1 MDTREVSKAGD
12 ALFRLDGK
20 PTARQAFP
28 LALQHVVAMVVGCVT
43 PAIIIGGI
51 AQGKG
56 EISQADIT
64 VLVQSALLIA
74 GISTL
79 IQLISFKYTIGSGLP
94 VIIGVSFAYLASL
107 QGIAEQFDLATLF
120 GAQLAGSLAAVLVG
134 IFIKRLRFLFPPMVT
149 GTVVFVIGITLY
161 PTAINYM
168 AGGSG
173 SKDYGSWQNWMIALV
188 TLAIVTILNNFGKGA
203 VKLSSILLGILAGY
217 AMAMFLGMIDFT
229 AVHQAEWFH
238 LAKPFHFGVKFEPSS
253 IITMAILYI
262 INSVQAIGDFT
273 ATTEGG
279 LDREPTGR
287 ELSGGIIGNG
297 LGSMIGACIGGL
309 PTATFSQ
316 NVGIVATTKVVAKRV
331 FFMASGI
338 ILAAGIIPKFASVL
352 TTIPACVLGGATI
365 SVFSS
370 IAMTGMKLIAKEKMG
385 YRNSAV
391 VGLGVALGV
400 GITLVPESLAMFP
413 DWVTLI
419 FGKSAVVLSTIVTVV
434 LNQVLPK
441 EQEEAVE

>member
-12 ALFRLDGK
+12 ALFKLDGK

-51 AQGKG
+51 AQRKG

-120 GAQLAGSLAAVLVG
+120 GAQLAGSLAAILVG

-173 SKDYGSWQNWMIALV
+173 SKDYGSWQNWTIALV
-188 TLAIVTILNNFGKGA
+188 TLAIVTILNHFGKGA

-217 AMAMFLGMIDFT
+217 GMAMFLGMIDFMP
-229 AVHQAEWFH
+229 VQQAEWFH
-238 LAKPFHFGVKFEPSS
+238 LAKRFILESDLSLLLLLRWLFSISS
-253 IITMAILYI
+253 IPYRPSEILLPPRK
-262 INSVQAIGDFT
+262 A
-273 ATTEGG
+273 A
-279 LDREPTGR
+279 LA
-287 ELSGGIIGNG
+287 
-297 LGSMIGACIGGL
+297 GSLRAENC
-309 PTATFSQ
+309 Q
-316 NVGIVATTKVVAKRV
+316 E
-331 FFMASGI
+331 AS
-338 ILAAGIIPKFASVL
+338 
-352 TTIPACVLGGATI
+352 
-365 SVFSS
+365 
-370 IAMTGMKLIAKEKMG
+370 
-385 YRNSAV
+385 
-391 VGLGVALGV
+391 
-400 GITLVPESLAMFP
+400 
-413 DWVTLI
+413 
-419 FGKSAVVLSTIVTVV
+419 
-434 LNQVLPK
+434 
-441 EQEEAVE
+441 

>member
-12 ALFRLDGK
+12 ALFKLDGK

-51 AQGKG
+51 AQRKG

-120 GAQLAGSLAAVLVG
+120 GAQLAGSLAAILVG

-149 GTVVFVIGITLY
+149 GTVVFVIVITLY

-173 SKDYGSWQNWMIALV
+173 SKDYGSWQNWTIALV
-188 TLAIVTILNNFGKGA
+188 TLAIVTILNHFGKGA

-217 AMAMFLGMIDFT
+217 GMAMFLGMIDFAGT
-229 AVHQAEWFH
+229 AGRMV
-238 LAKPFHFGVKFEPSS
+238 PS
-253 IITMAILYI
+253 
-262 INSVQAIGDFT
+262 G
-273 ATTEGG
+273 
-279 LDREPTGR
+279 
-287 ELSGGIIGNG
+287 
-297 LGSMIGACIGGL
+297 
-309 PTATFSQ
+309 
-316 NVGIVATTKVVAKRV
+316 
-331 FFMASGI
+331 
-338 ILAAGIIPKFASVL
+338 
-352 TTIPACVLGGATI
+352 
-365 SVFSS
+365 
-370 IAMTGMKLIAKEKMG
+370 
-385 YRNSAV
+385 
-391 VGLGVALGV
+391 
-400 GITLVPESLAMFP
+400 
-413 DWVTLI
+413 
-419 FGKSAVVLSTIVTVV
+419 
-434 LNQVLPK
+434 
-441 EQEEAVE
+441 EAVSFWNQI

>member
-12 ALFRLDGK
+12 ALFKLDGK

-51 AQGKG
+51 AQRKG

-120 GAQLAGSLAAVLVG
+120 GAQLAGSLAAILVG

-173 SKDYGSWQNWMIALV
+173 SKDYGSWQNWTIALV
-188 TLAIVTILNNFGKGA
+188 TLAIVTILNHFGKGA

-217 AMAMFLGMIDFT
+217 GMAMFLGMIDFMP
-229 AVHQAEWFH
+229 VQQAEWFH
-238 LAKPFHFGVKFEPSS
+238 LAKPFHFGIRFEPSS

-279 LDREPTGR
+279 LGREPAGR

-297 LGSMIGACIGGL
+297 LGSMIGARIGGL

-331 FFMASGI
+331 FYMASGI

-352 TTIPACVLGGATI
+352 ATIPACVLGGATI

-413 DWVTLI
+413 GWVTLI

-441 EQEEAVE
+441 EQEEAAE

>member
-12 ALFRLDGK
+12 ALFKLDGK

-51 AQGKG
+51 AQRKG

-120 GAQLAGSLAAVLVG
+120 GAQLAGSLAAILVG

-168 AGGSG
+168 AGG
-173 SKDYGSWQNWMIALV
+173 KREQRLRQ
-188 TLAIVTILNNFGKGA
+188 LAELDDRA
-203 VKLSSILLGILAGY
+203 CDAG
-217 AMAMFLGMIDFT
+217 DC
-229 AVHQAEWFH
+229 H
-238 LAKPFHFGVKFEPSS
+238 
-253 IITMAILYI
+253 
-262 INSVQAIGDFT
+262 D
-273 ATTEGG
+273 
-279 LDREPTGR
+279 
-287 ELSGGIIGNG
+287 
-297 LGSMIGACIGGL
+297 
-309 PTATFSQ
+309 
-316 NVGIVATTKVVAKRV
+316 
-331 FFMASGI
+331 
-338 ILAAGIIPKFASVL
+338 
-352 TTIPACVLGGATI
+352 
-365 SVFSS
+365 
-370 IAMTGMKLIAKEKMG
+370 
-385 YRNSAV
+385 
-391 VGLGVALGV
+391 
-400 GITLVPESLAMFP
+400 PESFRKRRGEA
-413 DWVTLI
+413 I
-419 FGKSAVVLSTIVTVV
+419 FHITWNPGRLRHGHVSW
-434 LNQVLPK
+434 ND
-441 EQEEAVE
+441 